1 MFSEPKSEDLSALL
15 KDLIVPRVD
24 SNPPRRLTL
33 GIKQLHAEI
42 IANKNFKASNFSFKQ
57 KHSDDTGR
65 LLFGESTPLLG
76 KRYRLLE
83 TIGEGTFSQIFKASD
98 LQGNLLLLLL
108 LSNKYLFLII

>member
-108 LSNKYLFLII
+108 SNKYLFLII